1 MAKMRIEGSFVA
13 PPTPFNENGAVD
25 HSAYRALL
33 QHLEDNGTV
42 AALIMGSTG
51 EPSLLEPEEKK
62 KIVVETTKMKT
73 GKMKFFYGC
82 TGNTTQQVID
92 NVNFAKANGADGAI
106 IAAPP
111 YICGPEDDIER
122 HYQEIADSVD
132 LPLGIYNNPP
142 RVKTDLHWEHLLRL
156 LKHPNYVILKEST
169 ARVAQVAQVLAAKPD
184 ATIMCCDSPNLGLV
198 VPTMSLGGHGTAN
211 MTGNIAPQ
219 EMAMLSKPWKSFE
232 EADNFRQ
239 TYLKLLPLMHFNYSA
254 INPVAL
260 KSLMRALGLPVGAL
274 RKPLRNIEGEALMQG
289 VRIVKELGL
298 DKKYGYQIQPK
309 LAYAA

>member
-1 MAKMRIEGSFVA
+1 MPKMRIEGSFVA
-13 PPTPFNENGAVD
+13 PPTPFNEDGSVD
-25 HSAYRALL
+25 FAAYRALFKF
-33 QHLEDNGTV
+33 QEDNGTV
-42 AALIMGSTG
+42 AVLIMGSTG

-62 KIVVETTKMKT
+62 KIVVETAKMKT

-82 TGNTTQQVID
+82 TGNTTRQVID

-111 YICGPEDDIER
+111 YICGPEDDIES
-122 HYQEIADSVD
+122 HYQEVADSVD
-132 LPLGIYNNPP
+132 FPLGIYNNPP

-169 ARVAQVAQVLAAKPD
+169 TRVAQVAQVLAAKPD
-184 ATIMCCDSPNLGLV
+184 VSVMCCDSPNLGLV

-232 EADNFRQ
+232 EADNFKR

-260 KSLMRALGLPVGAL
+260 KSLMRAIGLPVGAL
-274 RKPLRNIEGEALMQG
+274 RRPLRNLEGAALIKG
-289 VRIVKELGL
+289 IHIVRELGL
-298 DKKYGYQIQPK
+298 DKKYGYKIQLK
-309 LAYAA
+309 LANAA